1 MQLMWNCRLH
11 FGHNSRCWLMETLA
25 TLHEE
30 YLGTL
35 HGEAQMDYLLSCQD
49 FLKEEDVI
57 GWKKQ
62 FAPESSTENSSLEP
76 ATKRRRMSPDAVLWT
91 PHPPCTRC
99 KSLEILED
107 TWGGSVVCTACG
119 LVQIKQMVGMTVANM
134 SHEQLQNGNRKIVH
148 RYSRVAYFRS
158 FLLGLQGKTYPSIS
172 EEELSSLRAICVGEN
187 VDDETVKQGLKRL
200 KLATRF
206 RRHRYTLAAM
216 INPTYRPVQMTAVEF
231 FHFLRLFRMIECQW
245 QYGLK
250 RKLGSRR
257 VFFSYPYV
265 FYQLCHHTKCM
276 QYTGPHHLLQDQ
288 TLLNKLHYA
297 YGCCAKKAKLDFV
310 LDVYR

>member
-1 MQLMWNCRLH
+1 
-11 FGHNSRCWLMETLA
+11 METLDQ
-25 TLHEE
+25 LHEDH
-30 YLGTL
+30 LKKL
-35 HGEAQMDYLLSCQD
+35 HGEEQMDYLLSCQD
-49 FLKEEDVI
+49 YLKEEDVT
-57 GWKKQ
+57 GWKLQ
-62 FAPESSTENSSLEP
+62 FAPELLTAKISPEP
-76 ATKRRRMSPDAVLWT
+76 LQKKRRMSPDAVVWA

-119 LVQIKQMVGMTVANM
+119 LVQISKLLGMDAANM
-134 SHEQLQNGNRKIVH
+134 SYEQLKNGNRKIVH

-187 VDDETVKQGLKRL
+187 VDDETVKFALKKL

-216 INPTYRPVQMTAVEF
+216 LNKAYKPVNIDGPTFIMF
-231 FHFLRLFRMIECQW
+231 IRLFRMIECQW
-245 QYGLK
+245 QHGLK
-250 RKLGSRR
+250 RKLGERR

-265 FYQLCHHTKCM
+265 FYQLCHHM
-276 QYTGPHHLLQDQ
+276 NLMHLSGPHHLLHDQ

-297 YGCCAKKAKLDFV
+297 YGCCAKKAGLAFV
-310 LDVYR
+310 LDAYR

>member
-1 MQLMWNCRLH
+1 
-11 FGHNSRCWLMETLA
+11 METLS

-30 YLGTL
+30 HLL
-35 HGEAQMDYLLSCQD
+35 KLSGEEQMDYLLSCQD
-49 FLKEEDVI
+49 YLKEEDVN
-57 GWKKQ
+57 GWRKQ
-62 FAPESSTENSSLEP
+62 FAPESSIESSLPEP

-119 LVQIKQMVGMTVANM
+119 LVQIKQMVGMSVANM

-148 RYSRVAYFRS
+148 QYSRVAYFRS
-158 FLLGLQGKTYPSIS
+158 FLLGLQGKTSPSIS
-172 EEELSSLRAICVGEN
+172 EEELNSLRVICGGESA
-187 VDDETVKQGLKRL
+187 DDEIVKHGLKRL

-206 RRHRYTLAAM
+206 RRHRYTLAVM
-216 INPTYRPVQMTAVEF
+216 LNPTYRPVNMDATQF

-245 QYGLK
+245 QFGLK
-250 RKLGSRR
+250 RKLGTRR

-265 FYQLCHHTKCM
+265 FYQLCHHTQLM
-276 QYTGPHHLLQDQ
+276 HLSGPHHLLQDRN
-288 TLLNKLHYA
+288 LLNKLHYA
-297 YGCCAKKAKLDFV
+297 YGCCAKKAKLACV